1 MSGSGAESYTPPATD
16 FRKDNSQK
24 REYQHHR
31 KRFPWPEHLH
41 LKFITAIFDIGLAV
55 ANSYAL
61 DETVD
66 NISSN
71 PSYNCD
77 SRAVRQFIQ
86 EINEYRQLSRLRDEK
101 WIQLIPQR
109 LLNDTTSELGKRL
122 IIETQRR
129 EAEMRYLATRGPL
142 SSKRI
147 SLCSDV
153 IFLNPSASG
162 GRQLSLTAPSENLVQ
177 QIIAP
182 STARPATL
190 QIENNISSYAGED
203 ESRKSLMISEAH
215 SPSSVIAE
223 SSMEIERSPRQYSN
237 MDFPQSEAALQLADF
252 NWEGDMDLDT
262 IRSFLGHFG
271 LLKEDETTEDELS
284 FLDL

>member
-1 MSGSGAESYTPPATD
+1 MSEAENASAYRPALSD
-16 FRKDNSQK
+16 FRKDGGAK

-31 KRFPWPEHLH
+31 KRFPWPEQLH

-71 PSYNCD
+71 PSYDCD
-77 SRAVRQFIQ
+77 PRAVRQFIQ

-153 IFLNPSASG
+153 IFLNPSTPRRTTSG
-162 GRQLSLTAPSENLVQ
+162 HGFALSEHRRT
-177 QIIAP
+177 
-182 STARPATL
+182 
-190 QIENNISSYAGED
+190 D
-203 ESRKSLMISEAH
+203 H
-215 SPSSVIAE
+215 
-223 SSMEIERSPRQYSN
+223 
-237 MDFPQSEAALQLADF
+237 
-252 NWEGDMDLDT
+252 
-262 IRSFLGHFG
+262 RSFCHQGRASHDRGRL
-271 LLKEDETTEDELS
+271 EDSHRSGRVPEVLS
-284 FLDL
+284 CD

>member
-1 MSGSGAESYTPPATD
+1 MSEAD
-16 FRKDNSQK
+16 FRKDGGGAK

-31 KRFPWPEHLH
+31 KRFPWPEQLH
-41 LKFITAIFDIGLAV
+41 LKFITAVFDIGLAV

-66 NISSN
+66 NIASN

-77 SRAVRQFIQ
+77 TRAVRQFIQ

-153 IFLNPSASG
+153 IFMNPSAPG
-162 GRQLSLTAPSENLVQ
+162 GRQMSLPSPSQNLVQ

-190 QIENNISSYAGED
+190 QIEDGFGSFDADD
-203 ESRKSLMISEAH
+203 ETRKSIMNSEVH

-223 SSMEIERSPRQYSN
+223 SNMEVERSPRQYGN
-237 MDFPQSEAALQLADF
+237 PDIQQSDAALQLADF
-252 NWEGDMDLDT
+252 NWEGDLDLDT
-262 IRSFLGHFG
+262 IRTFLGHFG
-271 LLKEDETTEDELS
+271 VLKEDETTEDELA